1 MTLFI
6 SIIPLVIIFAVIF
19 LFFRLKINVKITHW
33 ILIIYLGVL
42 LLSLCISFFMKVDEP
57 SVVVE
62 EKLKTDLYEA
72 IYSGEISKNDTP
84 YLLDKTSF
92 EYSGESLS
100 ITTAN
105 LEEGTSVFF
114 ERKSVNDNLIEVRV
128 YGNIVDTNGLDLSEK
143 IIPPSVKLSEQTLS
157 VIYSG
162 AQEIKVA
169 LMKNVFASN
178 QITGDKIS
186 NGVTMD
192 GPIVYLRIPSSLE
205 LKADSVLSL
214 QEVGN

>member
-1 MTLFI
+1 MN
-6 SIIPLVIIFAVIF
+6 A
-19 LFFRLKINVKITHW
+19 KITHW
-33 ILIIYLGVL
+33 LLIIYLGVL

-57 SVVVE
+57 SVLVE
-62 EKLKTDLYEA
+62 EKQTTDLYEA
-72 IYSGEISKNDTP
+72 LYSGEISKNDTP
-84 YLLDKTSF
+84 YLLDKNSF

-105 LEEGTSVFF
+105 VEEGTSVFI
-114 ERKSVNDNLIEVRV
+114 ERKSVNDNLVEVRV

-143 IIPPSVKLSEQTLS
+143 ILPPRVKLSEKTLA
-157 VIYSG
+157 ITYPG

-186 NGVTMD
+186 NGVTTG
-192 GPIVYLRIPSSLE
+192 GPIVYLRIPPSLE
-205 LKADSVLSL
+205 LKADSALSL
-214 QEVGN
+214 TEVGK